1 LPGRKEITTM
11 KKIYTTFVLVLFAT
25 QIFAQRGKHYNN
37 FNNNTN
43 IAYPST
49 SATATTSALHLT
61 FPATNNYTITV
72 GTQSLSFYGSTFF
85 LENLPAG
92 LQMVSVRYTTNGNN
106 SNWQT
111 TYNGAVNFEANTRIF
126 ATVDAYGILRITQRE
141 AIAQAP
147 VVVCPPQQTTP
158 NYYPQVVFATQQQ
171 ANDLVSRLTNISFDS
186 KKVQTAK
193 NALKA
198 NNFTAQQVKQILQ
211 VFSFDSYKLDVAK
224 YAYDVSQD
232 RANFFVV
239 GGAFSFSSYAD
250 DLEQYIATH

>member
-1 LPGRKEITTM
+1 M
-11 KKIYTTFVLVLFAT
+11 KKIYTTFVLVLFAA
-25 QIFAQRGKHYNN
+25 QIFAQRGRQNNNFINYNN
-37 FNNNTN
+37 TV
-43 IAYPST
+43 AHQST
-49 SATATTSALHLT
+49 PTATTSALHLT
-61 FPATNNYTITV
+61 FPTTNNYTITV
-72 GTQSLSFYGSTFF
+72 GAQSLSFYGNTFF
-85 LENLPAG
+85 IENLAPG
-92 LQMVSVRYTTNGNN
+92 LQMISVRYTTNGNN
-106 SNWQT
+106 SGWQT

-141 AIAQAP
+141 VIEQTP
-147 VVVCPPQQTTP
+147 VVVYPPQTTP

-171 ANDLVSRLTNISFDS
+171 ADELINRLKNISFDS

-211 VFSFDSYKLDVAK
+211 TFSIDSYKLDVAK

-232 RANFFVV
+232 RANFVVV

-250 DLEQYIATH
+250 DLEKYIATH